1 MVYLLVFLSGFAGLI
16 YQVLWMKQL
25 GLLLGSTAQAA
36 AVTLAAFFAG
46 LAVGSWFWGRRSM
59 VLKNPLRL
67 YVWLEVGIALTAL
80 LYFGILDLYYQIYP
94 ALYQRVDSEG
104 LLLLVKFALAFL
116 LVFPPAFFMGGT
128 IPVMGQHAIRRLSGF
143 GAASARLYGINTLG
157 AAAGAGLAGFCLP
170 LWLGFKGTCGVAL
183 AMTTSVA
190 FLALLLSRQPL
201 AVLQPAEQKKT
212 EPQPGEPHGRWLLL
226 AVAFLSGFG
235 VLALEVLWTRMFA
248 QVLENSIYTFSA
260 ILVVLLLALALGS
273 LISSRLASLSASPNR
288 IVALLLLLGGA
299 AVVVQPFVFIW
310 LTDSLR
316 IIVSSGTWLDYLGL
330 IFGKVLLAIALPAVL
345 LGILFPFLMKAEERH
360 AVSAGQSLGHL
371 AAVNTAGAILGSLAC
386 GFLFLG
392 QLGMWGT
399 FQVLAGLYLVSAL
412 FFPAGWSRGAILLKS
427 GSALMLILLATLL
440 SPRGLPINSI
450 DPLRGQ
456 ETILRTWEGSDCTVA
471 VARDRQGLSIKI
483 NSHYGLGS
491 TGAYMQQKMQSDV
504 PLMIYPSTESIFFL
518 GLGTGTTAGSALDPK
533 FKKVKRVVACE
544 LVPEVITAAKK
555 YMTNVEGHD
564 FTGGLFKDPRA
575 TVLAEDG
582 RHFLMATQEKFN
594 MINSDLFVPFR
605 LGAGSLYSKEH
616 FESVKERLEPGGVF
630 FQWLPLYQ
638 VTEAELFSIA
648 RTMLGV
654 FDCVSLWRGNF
665 QPGDEVIAFAGHK
678 DASPLPANDLDTR
691 PDRRLAVEGKSYR
704 DMDRLAFPLNEQT
717 ILLFYCGNMTGCED
731 LFARYPINTDD
742 KPFIEYMAPR
752 NYRNQKD
759 TIIPWFVGPRLAKL
773 VDELQRRTPPAKDP
787 LLANRTPEERRFP
800 VAGAAFHWTRIWG
813 LIGDENECQ
822 QAWKRFVTEWTAG
835 E

>member
-1 MVYLLVFLSGFAGLI
+1 MVYILVFLSGFAGLI

-25 GLLLGSTAQAA
+25 GLLLGSTSQAA

-46 LAVGSWFWGRRSM
+46 LAVGSWFWGRRSAA
-59 VLKNPLRL
+59 LKNPLRL

-80 LYFGILDLYYQIYP
+80 LYFGILDLYYHIYP
-94 ALYQRVDSEG
+94 AFYQRVDSAG

-128 IPVMGQHAIRRLSGF
+128 IPVMGQHAIRKLSGF
-143 GAASARLYGINTLG
+143 GTTSARLYGINTLG
-157 AAAGAGLAGFCLP
+157 AAVGAGLAGFCLP

-183 AMTTSVA
+183 AVTTSVA
-190 FLALLLSRQPL
+190 LLALVLSRQPL
-201 AVLQPAEQKKT
+201 ATLQPGEQKKT
-212 EPQPGEPHGRWLLL
+212 DLQAGERQGRWLLL
-226 AVAFLSGFG
+226 AVAFLSGFV

-260 ILVVLLLALALGS
+260 ILVVLLLALSLGS
-273 LISSRLASLSASPNR
+273 LISSRLARLSASPNG
-288 IVALLLLLGGA
+288 IMALLLLLGGA
-299 AVVVQPFVFIW
+299 AVVAQPFVFIW

-316 IIVSSGTWLDYLGL
+316 ILVSKGTWLDYLGL
-330 IFGKVLLAIALPAVL
+330 IFGKVLLVIALPAVL

-360 AVSAGQSLGHL
+360 AVSAGQSLGYL

-386 GFLFLG
+386 GFFFLG
-392 QLGMWGT
+392 HFGMWGT
-399 FQVLAGLYLVSAL
+399 FQVLAGLYLLSAL
-412 FFPAGWSRGAILLKS
+412 LIPAGWSKGVLFIKS
-427 GSALMLILLATLL
+427 GCVLSLLLLLTILN
-440 SPRGLPINSI
+440 PRGLPINSI
-450 DPLRGQ
+450 DPLRGR
-456 ETILRTWEGSDCTVA
+456 ETILKTWEGSDCTVA
-471 VARDRQGLSIKI
+471 VASDRHGLSIKI

-491 TGAYMQQKMQSDV
+491 TGAYMQQKMQTDV
-504 PLMIYPSTESIFFL
+504 PLLIYPSTESIFFL

-533 FKKVKRVVACE
+533 FNQVKRVVACE

-555 YMTNVEGHD
+555 YMTNFEGMD
-564 FTGGLFKDPRA
+564 FTGGLFSDPRA
-575 TVLAEDG
+575 RVLAEDG
-582 RHFLMATQEKFN
+582 RHYLMATHEKFN
-594 MINSDLFVPFR
+594 LINSDLFVPFR

-616 FESVKERLEPGGVF
+616 FESVKARLEPGGVF

-654 FDCVSLWRGNF
+654 FDRVSLWRNNF

-691 PDRRLAVEGKSYR
+691 ADRRLTVEGKSYR

-731 LFARYPINTDD
+731 LFSRYPINTDD

-752 NYRNQKD
+752 NYRNRKD
-759 TIIPWFVGPRLAKL
+759 AITPWYVGPRLAKL
-773 VDELQRRTPPAKDP
+773 VDELQRRTPPATDP
-787 LLANRTPEERRFP
+787 LLAKRTSEEKHLP
-800 VAGAAFHWTRIWG
+800 LAGQAFHWTRIWG
-813 LIGDENECQ
+813 VIGDEKECQ
-822 QAWKRFVTEWTAG
+822 TAWQRFVIEWTK
-835 E
+835 